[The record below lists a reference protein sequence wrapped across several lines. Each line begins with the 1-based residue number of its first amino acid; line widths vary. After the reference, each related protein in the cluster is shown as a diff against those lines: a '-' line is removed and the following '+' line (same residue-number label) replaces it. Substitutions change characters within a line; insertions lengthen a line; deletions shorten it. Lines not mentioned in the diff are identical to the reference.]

1 MNNETIIVLTL
12 YGKDNKISHISASLY
27 NSKTSAEN
35 YCDNINEFSLE
46 NGLWVYS
53 QIVAENEKLEPVI
66 PKCMDMKF
74 LNESSNY
81 WIQWRAPSMGSNS
94 AV

>member
-12 YGKDNKISHISASLY
+12 YGKDNKISHISASFFD
-27 NSKTSAEN
+27 SKKSAEN